1 MCLKS
6 GGGGFTKAV
15 VGLIRESGVLAQ
27 ARDVAVLLGELDCT
41 FACLFEVT
49 GRVCGQHRGL
59 EAQFVDRR
67 DAGLIKP
74 IAQVGGLV
82 IYPERRGDTGC
93 VHTGGEGQV
102 ACLFFSSP

>member
-1 MCLKS
+1 M
-6 GGGGFTKAV
+6 
-15 VGLIRESGVLAQ
+15 LAQ

-59 EAQFVDRR
+59 EAQFVHRY

-93 VHTGGEGQV
+93 VHTGGEGQSCV
-102 ACLFFSSP
+102 FVFQQPVIALLWVKPP